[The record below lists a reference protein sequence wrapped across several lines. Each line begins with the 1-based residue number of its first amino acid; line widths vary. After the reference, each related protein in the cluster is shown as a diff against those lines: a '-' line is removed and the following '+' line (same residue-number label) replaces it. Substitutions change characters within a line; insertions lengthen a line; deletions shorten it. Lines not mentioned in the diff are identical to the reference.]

1 MCFLYMNNKSW
12 IYVSA
17 LDLKNT
23 ENQDS
28 PEYSLVTVWSEV
40 ITNVISQNILKIAEA
55 VSKEALISSDVIS
68 RVMINDG
75 LPLEKAEILFQA
87 LKKEIKKDSNMLH
100 KFMAILST
108 YGSGEDKVLMQ
119 TLKNYLSSHSK
130 WKFNA
135 MNNMYLPI

>member
-130 WKFNA
+130 
-135 MNNMYLPI
+135 